1 MKKNQ
6 SCGEKIGKEIDL
18 ITAFRWILQQNSK
31 GECAQIVQTS
41 ALKQLNVPDAD

>member
-1 MKKNQ
+1 MEKNQ
-6 SCGEKIGKEIDL
+6 SCGEKIVKEIDL

-41 ALKQLNVPDAD
+41 ALKQLNVPNAD